1 MKSISKKAVAL
12 TLVLL
17 LTALAQHNDAVNASP
32 LPASAAM
39 PRWVKRQLLTG
50 SPRVDAV
57 VAQDG
62 SGGHST
68 INAALKAAPPGSERF
83 TIHVK
88 KGVYAEVVEIHRKNV
103 MLVGDGAGQTIITGN
118 RSNMSNHGTPCTAT
132 VSAQGSGFIARELT
146 IENTAGPTAKQAVA
160 LLSNSNHSVVF
171 RCEIKGYQDTLLA
184 ENHLQFYRDCEV
196 SGTID
201 IVFGDAAQR
210 CSRTVPSWR
219 AVHPKTVTTSSRPRG
234 AASPT
239 PRRGWVPWDK
249 NVVNITTTRTVFY
262 GEYKNEGP
270 GSDLRH
276 RVSWPGFHKMK
287 HAAQARKYTVDAFIH
302 GGDWLPEIGV
312 AYKPGL

>member
-1 MKSISKKAVAL
+1 
-12 TLVLL
+12 
-17 LTALAQHNDAVNASP
+17 
-32 LPASAAM
+32 
-39 PRWVKRQLLTG
+39 
-50 SPRVDAV
+50 
-57 VAQDG
+57 
-62 SGGHST
+62 
-68 INAALKAAPPGSERF
+68 
-83 TIHVK
+83 
-88 KGVYAEVVEIHRKNV
+88 

-118 RSNMSNHGTPCTAT
+118 RSNMSNHGTRCTAT

-146 IENTAGPTAKQAVA
+146 IENTAGPMAKQAVA

-184 ENHLQFYRDCEV
+184 ENHLQFYRDCEI
-196 SGTID
+196 SGSID
-201 IVFGDAAQR
+201 IVFGDAAAVFQNCTILAR
-210 CSRTVPSWR
+210 RPPEGRHNIITAQGRSVADVPTGFSFQGCKVTTHEDLRGVETYLGRPWR
-219 AVHPKTVTTSSRPRG
+219 AHSNVVFMQSYLDTIVHP
-234 AASPT
+234 A
-239 PRRGWVPWDK
+239 GWVPWDK

>member
-1 MKSISKKAVAL
+1 MGYTRGDLVPFRVAD
-12 TLVLL
+12 TEESS
-17 LTALAQHNDAVNASP
+17 TYEGYHLAP
-32 LPASAAM
+32 
-39 PRWVKRQLLTG
+39 
-50 SPRVDAV
+50 
-57 VAQDG
+57 DG

-88 KGVYAEVVEIHRKNV
+88 KGVYAEVVEIHRNNV

-118 RSNMSNHGTPCTAT
+118 RSNMSNHGTRCTAT
-132 VSAQGSGFIARELT
+132 VS
-146 IENTAGPTAKQAVA
+146 
-160 LLSNSNHSVVF
+160 
-171 RCEIKGYQDTLLA
+171 
-184 ENHLQFYRDCEV
+184 
-196 SGTID
+196 
-201 IVFGDAAQR
+201 
-210 CSRTVPSWR
+210 
-219 AVHPKTVTTSSRPRG
+219 
-234 AASPT
+234 
-239 PRRGWVPWDK
+239 WVPWDK